1 MTQPPRTPG
10 RAGPPRRASAGQTAT
25 GRAASGRAASG
36 RAASTSG
43 GRTAAGARAAS
54 AHPAPGRTGSGRAP
68 GAARRT
74 TAPQPN
80 RFTSRATLLGLVLG
94 ALLLAYAYPV
104 RIYLEQ
110 QSRIA
115 ALRASQAAQQSR
127 INQKADDA
135 AKWDDPA
142 YQAAQATQTLQ
153 MVPPGSTSYF
163 FNRSTPS
170 APASQDPGTA
180 ATHPTGPWYGQLWS
194 SVQAADKP
202 QAAP

>member
-1 MTQPPRTPG
+1 M
-10 RAGPPRRASAGQTAT
+10 
-25 GRAASGRAASG
+25 
-36 RAASTSG
+36 
-43 GRTAAGARAAS
+43 
-54 AHPAPGRTGSGRAP
+54 
-68 GAARRT
+68 
-74 TAPQPN
+74 
-80 RFTSRATLLGLVLG
+80 LGLVLG

-115 ALRASQAAQQSR
+115 ALQASQAAQQSR
-127 INQKADDA
+127 INQKADES

-163 FNRSTPS
+163 VNHAAPS
-170 APASQDPGTA
+170 APASQGPGTA
-180 ATHPTGPWYGQLWS
+180 ATHPGGPWYGQLWS

-202 QAAP
+202 QPAP

>member
-1 MTQPPRTPG
+1 
-10 RAGPPRRASAGQTAT
+10 
-25 GRAASGRAASG
+25 
-36 RAASTSG
+36 
-43 GRTAAGARAAS
+43 
-54 AHPAPGRTGSGRAP
+54 
-68 GAARRT
+68 
-74 TAPQPN
+74 
-80 RFTSRATLLGLVLG
+80 LLGLVLG

-127 INQKADDA
+127 INEKADES

-153 MVPPGSTSYF
+153 MVPPGSSAYF
-163 FNRSTPS
+163 TNRAAPS
-170 APASQDPGTA
+170 APASQDPGTT
-180 ATHPTGPWYGQLWS
+180 ATQATGPWYGQLWS

-202 QAAP
+202 RPAP

>member
-1 MTQPPRTPG
+1 MTQPPRTPR
-10 RAGPPRRASAGQTAT
+10 RAGPPRRASAGQT
-25 GRAASGRAASG
+25 RVPSG
-36 RAASTSG
+36 
-43 GRTAAGARAAS
+43 RAAS

-127 INQKADDA
+127 INEKADES

-153 MVPPGSTSYF
+153 MVPPGSIGYF
-163 FNRSTPS
+163 FNHTASS
-170 APASQDPGTA
+170 APASQDPGA
-180 ATHPTGPWYGQLWS
+180 ATAHPTGPWYGQLWS
-194 SVQAADKP
+194 SLQAADKP
-202 QAAP
+202 RSAP